1 MKKTFKLLFILSL
14 IAMLSACGS
23 TNYSNQTLVGRI
35 SEINGNTITI
45 ELGDVEEN
53 EQSQQVNGDV
63 PQLQNEAPQ
72 FQQNGTP
79 PEMNGERPEMPSS
92 NETGPN
98 GDVPQFQGEA
108 PQFSEGEELP
118 EPKGEA
124 PQFQQNGTPPEMNGE
139 RPEMPSSNETGPN
152 GDVPQFQGENRGM
165 FQSINN
171 SKSSKTYTFTPS
183 GETLKVDLQSV
194 GTTFDELNEKLPIK
208 VGSVVKI
215 SIDSN
220 NSIKNIKLYT
230 INNELDYVS

>member
-63 PQLQNEAPQ
+63 PQ
-72 FQQNGTP
+72 FQ
-79 PEMNGERPEMPSS
+79 
-92 NETGPN
+92 
-98 GDVPQFQGEA
+98 
-108 PQFSEGEELP
+108 
-118 EPKGEA
+118 GEA

-139 RPEMPSSNETGPN
+139 RPEMPSSNETVPN
-152 GDVPQFQGENRGM
+152 GDVSQFQGENRGM

-194 GTTFDELNEKLPIK
+194 GTTFDELNEKLPIT

-220 NSIKNIKLYT
+220 NSIKNIKLYA